1 MRAYLL
7 SAALI
12 AAVLQPVS
20 ASAAPP
26 ARIEG
31 LAAISQA
38 TGSVA
43 SGNFIVN
50 PGFEAAATPSGWTA
64 SARATVDSIA
74 QQGERALKVT
84 STTGTGWEGANSAS
98 FGLDGRRTAR
108 VTLSAQ
114 VKLDGVVQG
123 ATPDNAAKLYIAFVN
138 AAGVKAWQGV
148 RLQGTQDWTEQTA
161 TYAVPAGTVSAF
173 VSVALDRAVG
183 TVRFDDVRVAASAPV
198 NLVTNSGFDTTTTD
212 PNCPAAGWCTPY
224 LSQVYDLSDGAMR
237 LKGVAGKKVGG
248 FVTTQVDQ
256 AVWPVVT
263 VAADVKTDQLVS
275 SDFTDVP
282 GGLRVSLSFSY
293 VENGQTVYT
302 GSSIIAGVITGS
314 RGWSRIS
321 GTMRLPAKTKRIQ
334 VIPTVTNATGTAWI
348 DNVSV
353 STESSWISPDT
364 VTKSVAAGSEV
375 VHYTTITNRRDTTET
390 FRLSLDQSAAAPY
403 SARLE
408 ADSITLA
415 PGAAAQ
421 VKVFVATPEGLPAGT
436 TREVKLVATP
446 AGAPELTQLAW
457 LQTAVAT
464 AAGRGEK
471 PQVFNTASEIDALRQ
486 KVKDQGWA
494 NDAFTKVVKTEA
506 DNWLPRP
513 LDKTMFHNA
522 WTGNYKCPG
531 TNTSLRFDYDKPTE
545 HTCPIDGKVY
555 TGEPYDSAWIET
567 WHYNAAQGAAD
578 LGLAY
583 QLTADPRYA
592 AKARDL
598 LRYYADQFVSVPLNA
613 LYGRVHYQVLDEA
626 VSSIALVDA
635 YDLIHESLTPAE
647 RVEIEQNLLRPMA
660 DLMMSWPTSTSNFQ
674 AWNDAGIYAIGAA
687 IGDAAYREYALR
699 DSEDGLEF
707 LLNKAR
713 MDDGWW
719 WEGSA
724 SYHVYALQALT
735 SLAIAARGEHDYLGD
750 PRFKQ
755 MYTALLPYLYP
766 DLTVPAAGDGGNW
779 GRRFGVSFTQFAE
792 FAYGRYGD
800 PRFAAA
806 LDYAYT
812 NAKVPRTDRWALR
825 YGADSIPASSGL
837 RVGSTN
843 FASLGEAVLQSHNGR
858 NLAPNPGLEDES
870 TAANGVPAYWMLE
883 GASWVTDVV
892 MDGKRAAKVAG
903 DLAGWHGLRQDVPL
917 DGRKTPTI
925 RLSAMAKTSAA
936 TAGRVTVTFLDGR
949 GTALATKS
957 VALRRD
963 ADWTAYDV
971 DATVP
976 MATRSV
982 RLSLGSERGTGTLW
996 FDQVDLWTNQLL
1008 VDGRREVPVRGG
1020 NVGSLT
1026 LSGAGPV
1033 QLTFLDKDG
1042 AVLGTKAGKFRV
1054 QAEVPTQTV
1063 KVRTSAVRAV
1073 LSFEHGIDAFQ
1084 ANYLRL
1090 DYGIAGGTHGHADK
1104 LHLDVVGASE
1114 LQSTDLGQV
1123 YGASN
1128 ADLTENWY
1136 RETVSHNTV
1145 VVDGTSQDRNLR
1157 GSLKYFGSTPRLQVA
1172 DAEVKGAYASVP
1184 ALSDVE
1190 LERAVLLTDD
1200 YALDVFDAKGTKPH
1214 RFDQSWHGAG
1224 ALTIG
1229 TVPMTEAPCCVLDPN
1244 NTNFGYHLLK
1254 NVAQGTAADGRWTG
1268 TWSSGLKLTALEP
1281 EPTTVLHE
1289 TGPGTAS
1296 TGTAIPFVLARR
1308 EGVTATRYTTL
1319 LETSPKVS
1327 SVQRVADGHVRIDL
1341 AAGRDDLLYDE
1352 GFALVKRT
1360 TSVQSIDLLQRAKV
1374 AVDGRTYV
1382 EAARRLDNASI
1393 EYAGDTLRIDVRRS
1407 AAAPTP
1413 VDVRIYAPGVRSV
1426 TLNNQPVPAVPVG
1439 GGYLKV
1445 VVNA

>member
-1 MRAYLL
+1 MKPFLIA
-7 SAALI
+7 AALV

-20 ASAAPP
+20 ATAAPP
-26 ARIEG
+26 DAP
-31 LAAISQA
+31 
-38 TGSVA
+38 VA
-43 SGNFIVN
+43 PGNLVVN
-50 PGFEAAATPSGWTA
+50 AGFEAGSNGWTA
-64 SARATVDSIA
+64 SSRATVES
-74 QQGERALKVT
+74 GALKVA
-84 STTGTGWEGANSAS
+84 SITGIAWEGANSAS

-108 VTLSAQ
+108 VTVSGQ
-114 VKLDGVVQG
+114 MKLDDVVQG
-123 ATPDNAAKLYIAFVN
+123 ASADNAAKLYIAFVN
-138 AAGVKAWQGV
+138 AAGVKNWQGV
-148 RLQGTQDWTEQTA
+148 RLQGTQDWTLQSA

-183 TVRFDDVRVAASAPV
+183 TVRFDDLRVAAAAPV
-198 NLVTNSGFDTTTTD
+198 NLATNPGFDTTTTD

-224 LSQVYDLSDGAMR
+224 LSQVYDLDAGAMR
-237 LKGVAGKKVGG
+237 LKGVPGKKIGG

-293 VENGQTVYT
+293 VVNGVTTYT

-321 GTMRLPAKTKRIQ
+321 GTMRLPAKTQRIQ

-353 STESSWISPDT
+353 SPESGWVSPDM
-364 VTKSVAAGSEV
+364 VAKSVAAGNEV
-375 VHYTTITNRRDTTET
+375 VHYTTITNRREVADT
-390 FRLSLDQSAAAPY
+390 FRLSLDQSALAPY
-403 SARLE
+403 TARLA
-408 ADSITLA
+408 ADSVTLA
-415 PGAAAQ
+415 PGASAQ
-421 VKVFVATPEGLPAGT
+421 VKVFVTAPAEQAAGT
-436 TREVKLVATP
+436 TREVKLLATP
-446 AGAPELTQLAW
+446 AGAPDLTQTAW
-457 LQTAVAT
+457 LETTVASAAV
-464 AAGRGEK
+464 RGEQ
-471 PQVFNTASEIDALRQ
+471 PQVFNTVAEINALRQ
-486 KVKDQGWA
+486 KVADQGWA
-494 NDAFTKVVKTEA
+494 KDAFTKVVKTEA
-506 DNWLPRP
+506 DAWLPRP

-555 TGEPYDSAWIET
+555 TGEPYNSSWIET
-567 WHYNAAQGAAD
+567 WHYNAGQGAAD

-592 AKARDL
+592 GKARDIL
-598 LRYYADQFVSVPLNA
+598 QYYADQFVSVPLNG

-626 VSSIALVDA
+626 VSAVALVDA

-647 RVEIEQNLLRPMA
+647 RVNIEQNLLRPLA
-660 DLMMSWPTSTSNFQ
+660 DLMISWPTSTSNFQ

-687 IGDAAYREYALR
+687 INDAAYKDYALH

-713 MDDGWW
+713 MNDGWW

-735 SLAIAARGEHDYLGD
+735 SLALAARGEHDYLGD

-755 MYTALLPYLYP
+755 MYTVLLPYLYP

-792 FAYGRYGD
+792 FGYGQYGD

-812 NAKVPRTDRWALR
+812 NAKLPRTDRWALR

-837 RVGSTN
+837 RVSSTN
-843 FASLGEAVLQSHNGR
+843 FTSLGEAVLQSHNGR
-858 NLAPNPGLEDES
+858 NLAPNPGLEDDS
-870 TAANGVPAYWMLE
+870 YWKLE

-892 MDGKRAAKVAG
+892 MDGKRAAKVTG
-903 DLAGWHGLRQDVPL
+903 DLAGWRGLRQDVPL
-917 DGRKTPTI
+917 DGREVPTL
-925 RLSAMAKTSAA
+925 RLSALAKTSGA
-936 TAGRVTVTFLDGR
+936 TAGKLTLSFLDGR
-949 GTALATKS
+949 GSVISTKSTALK
-957 VALRRD
+957 RD
-963 ADWTAYDV
+963 AEWTAYDV
-971 DATVP
+971 DADVP
-976 MATRSV
+976 SSTRSV
-982 RLSLGSERGTGTLW
+982 RLSLGSDRGTGTLW
-996 FDQVDLWTNQLL
+996 FDQVDLWSNQLL
-1008 VDGRREVPVRGG
+1008 TDGRREVAVQGG

-1026 LSGAGPV
+1026 LAANVRGTGV
-1033 QLTFLDKDG
+1033 LELTFLDKEG
-1042 AVLGTKAGKFRV
+1042 AVLMTETANFRGVPRWTTKQVR
-1054 QAEVPTQTV
+1054 AEVPTQTV
-1063 KVRTSAVRAV
+1063 KVKVRTTGRAERIRLSA
-1073 LSFEHGIDAFQ
+1073 EHAIDAFQ

-1104 LHLDVVGASE
+1104 LHLDVVGASG

-1157 GSLKYFGSTPRLQVA
+1157 GTLKYFGTTPRLQVA

-1184 ALSDVE
+1184 ASSDVE
-1190 LERAVLLTDD
+1190 LERKVLMTDD
-1200 YALDVFDAKGTKPH
+1200 YSLDVFDAKGTKPH

-1224 ALTIG
+1224 SLTIG
-1229 TVPMTEAPCCVLDPN
+1229 TVPMTPTSGVLDPTS
-1244 NTNFGYHLLK
+1244 TNFGYHLLK
-1254 NVAQGTAADGRWTG
+1254 NVAVGNAADGQWTG

-1281 EPTTVLHE
+1281 EATTVLHE
-1289 TGPGTAS
+1289 TAPGTAS
-1296 TGTAIPFVLARR
+1296 TGTPIPFVLARR

-1319 LETSPKVS
+1319 LQTSPTVS
-1327 SVQRVADGHVRIDL
+1327 SVRRIADGHVRVEL
-1341 AAGRDDLLYDE
+1341 AAGGRDDLLYDD
-1352 GFALVKRT
+1352 GFALVRKA
-1360 TSVQSIDLLQRAKV
+1360 SIDLLQRSTV

-1382 EAARRLDNASI
+1382 EASRKLDNASLVF
-1393 EYAGDTLRIDVRRS
+1393 DDTTLRIDVRR
-1407 AAAPTP
+1407 AATAPAP
-1413 VDVRIYAPGVRSV
+1413 VVLKIYAPGVRTV
-1426 TLNNQPVPAVPVG
+1426 TVNNQPARAVPAG

-1445 VVNA
+1445 TLNA

>member
-1 MRAYLL
+1 MKPYLL
-7 SAALI
+7 AVALI
-12 AAVLQPVS
+12 AAVLQPV
-20 ASAAPP
+20 AAQAAPDDVP
-26 ARIEG
+26 TRP
-31 LAAISQA
+31 
-38 TGSVA
+38 
-43 SGNFIVN
+43 GNLVVN
-50 PGFEAAATPSGWTA
+50 PSFEGGISSWTA
-64 SARATVDSIA
+64 SSRATVDS
-74 QQGERALKVT
+74 GALKVT
-84 STTGTGWEGANSAS
+84 SSTGTAWEGANSAS
-98 FGLDGRRTAR
+98 FGLDARRTAK
-108 VTLSAQ
+108 VTVSGR

-123 ATPDNAAKLYIAFVN
+123 PSADNAAKLYIAFVN
-138 AAGVKAWQGV
+138 AAGVKNWQGV
-148 RLQGTQDWTEQTA
+148 RLQGTQDWTVQSA

-183 TVRFDDVRVAASAPV
+183 TVRFDDLRVAASAPV
-198 NLVTNSGFDTTTTD
+198 NLAANPGFETTTSD

-224 LSQVYDLSDGAMR
+224 LSQVYDLEAGAMR
-237 LKGVAGKKVGG
+237 LKGVPGKKVGG

-263 VAADVKTDQLVS
+263 VAADVKTDQLLS

-302 GSSIIAGVITGS
+302 GSSIVAGVITGT

-321 GTMRLPAKTKRIQ
+321 GTMRLPAKTQRIQ
-334 VIPTVTNATGTAWI
+334 VIPAVTNATGTAWI

-353 STESSWISPDT
+353 STESGWVSPDT
-364 VTKSVAAGSEV
+364 VAKSVAAGSEV
-375 VHYTTITNRRDTTET
+375 VHYATITNRREVADT
-390 FRLSLDQSAAAPY
+390 FRLSLDQSALAPY

-408 ADSITLA
+408 TDTIALA
-415 PGAAAQ
+415 PGQSAQ
-421 VKVFVATPEGLPAGT
+421 VQVFVAVPNGQAAGT
-436 TREVKLVATP
+436 TREVKLLASP
-446 AGAPELTQLAW
+446 AGAPDLTQTAW
-457 LQTAVAT
+457 LEMTVAT
-464 AAGRGEK
+464 AAVRGER

-486 KVKDQGWA
+486 KIAHQGWA
-494 NDAFTKVVKTEA
+494 KDAYTRVVKTEA

-567 WHYNAAQGAAD
+567 WHNNAAQGAAD

-583 QLTADPRYA
+583 QLTGGPQYA
-592 AKARDL
+592 AKARDIL
-598 LRYYADQFVSVPLNA
+598 QYYADQFVSVPLNG

-626 VSSIALVDA
+626 VSSIALIDA
-635 YDLIHESLTPAE
+635 YDLIHEALTPAE
-647 RVEIEQNLLRPMA
+647 RVDIEQNLLRPLA
-660 DLMMSWPTSTSNFQ
+660 DLMISWPTSTSNFQ
-674 AWNDAGIYAIGAA
+674 AWNDAGIYGIGAA
-687 IGDAAYREYALR
+687 LNDAAYKEYALH

-707 LLNKAR
+707 LLSKAR

-735 SLAIAARGEHDYLGD
+735 SLAIAARGEHDYVSD

-755 MYTALLPYLYP
+755 MYSVLLPYLYP

-792 FAYGRYGD
+792 FAYGQYGD

-825 YGADSIPASSGL
+825 YGADTIPPSSGL

-858 NLAPNPGLEDES
+858 NLAPNPGLEDEA
-870 TAANGVPAYWMLE
+870 TANGVPAYWKLD

-892 MDGKRAAKVAG
+892 MDGKRAARVAA
-903 DLAGWHGLRQDVPL
+903 DLSGPRGLRQDVPL
-917 DGRKTPTI
+917 DGRRTPTI

-936 TAGRVTVTFLDGR
+936 TAGRLTMSFLDGR
-949 GTALATKS
+949 GKVLSAKS
-957 VALRRD
+957 VAVRRD
-963 ADWTAYDV
+963 PDWTAYDV
-971 DATVP
+971 DADVP
-976 MATRSV
+976 SSTRSV
-982 RLSLGSERGTGTLW
+982 RLSLGSDRGTGMLW
-996 FDQVDLWTNQLL
+996 FDQVDLWSNQLL
-1008 VDGRREVPVRGG
+1008 VHGTREVPVQGG

-1026 LSGAGPV
+1026 LSGAGIV
-1033 QLTFLDKDG
+1033 ELTFLDKDG
-1042 AVLGTKAGKFRV
+1042 AVLGTKAGKHRV

-1063 KVRTSAVRAV
+1063 KVRTSAAFQAV
-1073 LSFEHGIDAFQ
+1073 LSFEHAIDAFQ

-1104 LHLDVVGASE
+1104 LHLDVVGASG

-1157 GSLKYFGSTPRLQVA
+1157 GTLKYFGTTPRLQVA

-1184 ALSDVE
+1184 ASSDVE
-1190 LERAVLLTDD
+1190 LERAVLMTDD
-1200 YALDVFDAKGTKPH
+1200 YTLDVFDAKGTKPH

-1229 TVPMTEAPCCVLDPN
+1229 TVPMAPAPCCVLDPA

-1254 NVAQGTAADGRWTG
+1254 NVAVGNAGDGRWTG
-1268 TWSSGLKLTALEP
+1268 SWSSGLKLTALEP
-1281 EPTTVLHE
+1281 EATTVLHE

-1308 EGVTATRYTTL
+1308 DGVTATRYTTL
-1319 LETSPKVS
+1319 LETAPTVA
-1327 SVQRVADGHVRIDL
+1327 SVKRITDGHVRVDL
-1341 AAGRDDLLYDE
+1341 AAGGRDDLLYDE
-1352 GFALVKRT
+1352 GFALIKRT
-1360 TSVQSIDLLQRAKV
+1360 SSVQSVDLLQRTTV

-1382 EAARRLDNASI
+1382 EASRKVDNAAI
-1393 EYAGDTLRIDVRRS
+1393 QYAGDTVRIDIRRS
-1407 AAAPTP
+1407 VATPAPVTL
-1413 VDVRIYAPGVRSV
+1413 RIYAPGVQKV
-1426 TLNNQPVPAVPVG
+1426 TLNNQPVKAVSAG

-1445 VVNA
+1445 VVDA

>member
-1 MRAYLL
+1 MRPYLL
-7 SAALI
+7 AAALV
-12 AAVLQPVS
+12 AALLQPVS
-20 ASAAPP
+20 ASAAP
-26 ARIEG
+26 AHE
-31 LAAISQA
+31 
-38 TGSVA
+38 VA
-43 SGNFIVN
+43 PGNLVVN
-50 PGFEAAATPSGWTA
+50 PGFEAVAPSGWTL
-64 SARATVDSIA
+64 SAGATVDSTA
-74 QQGERALKVT
+74 QQGEQALKVT
-84 STTGTGWEGANSAS
+84 SSTGTAWEGANSAS
-98 FGLDGRRTAR
+98 FGIDGRRTAR
-108 VTLSAQ
+108 VTVSGQ
-114 VKLDGVVQG
+114 VKLDGVVPG
-123 ATPDNAAKLYIAFVN
+123 PSADNAAKLYIAFVS
-138 AAGVKAWQGV
+138 AAGVKTWQGV
-148 RLQGTQDWTEQTA
+148 RLHGTQDWTLQTA

-183 TVRFDDVRVAASAPV
+183 TARFDDLRVAASAPV
-198 NLVTNSGFDTTTTD
+198 NLVTNPGFDTTTTD

-224 LSQVYDLSDGAMR
+224 LSQVYDLSEGAMR
-237 LKGVAGKKVGG
+237 LKGVPGKKVGG

-263 VAADVKTDQLVS
+263 VAADVRTDQLVS

-293 VENGQTVYT
+293 VENGQTTYT

-348 DNVSV
+348 DNVIV
-353 STESSWISPDT
+353 STESGWVSPDT

-375 VHYTTITNRRDTTET
+375 VHYTTITNRREVADT
-390 FRLSLDQSAAAPY
+390 FRLSLDRSGLAPY
-403 SARLE
+403 TARLD

-421 VKVFVATPEGLPAGT
+421 VKVFVAAPSAQTAGT
-436 TREVKLVATP
+436 TREVKLLATP
-446 AGAPELTQLAW
+446 AGAPELTQTAW
-457 LQTAVAT
+457 LETSIAT
-464 AAGRGEK
+464 AAARGEQ
-471 PQVFNTASEIDALRQ
+471 PQVFNTAGELDTLRQ
-486 KVKDQGWA
+486 KVADQGWA
-494 NDAFTKVVKTEA
+494 KDAFGKVVKTEA
-506 DNWLPRP
+506 DNWLPRA

-598 LRYYADQFVSVPLNA
+598 LQYYADQFVSVPLNG

-635 YDLIHESLTPAE
+635 YDLIHDSLTPAE
-647 RVEIEQNLLRPMA
+647 RVDIEQNLLRPLA

-674 AWNDAGIYAIGAA
+674 AWNDAGIYSIGAA
-687 IGDAAYREYALR
+687 LNDSAYKEYALH

-713 MDDGWW
+713 MNDGWW

-792 FAYGRYGD
+792 FAYGQYGD

-825 YGADSIPASSGL
+825 YGADAIPPSSGL

-870 TAANGVPAYWMLE
+870 TGANGVPAYWKLD

-892 MDGKRAAKVAG
+892 MDGKRAARVSA
-903 DLAGWHGLRQDVPL
+903 DLSGSRGLRQDVPL
-917 DGRKTPTI
+917 DGRRTPTI
-925 RLSAMAKTSAA
+925 RLSALARTSGA
-936 TAGRVTVTFLDGR
+936 TAGRLTASFLDGR
-949 GTALATKS
+949 GKVLSTKS

-971 DATVP
+971 DADVP
-976 MATRSV
+976 AATRSV

-1008 VDGRREVPVRGG
+1008 VDGQREVPVKGG

-1026 LSGAGPV
+1026 LSGAGKV
-1033 QLTFLDKDG
+1033 ELTFLDKDG

-1063 KVRTSAVRAV
+1063 KVRTSAASRSV
-1073 LSFEHGIDAFQ
+1073 LSFGHGIDAFQ

-1104 LHLDVVGASE
+1104 LHLDVVGASG

-1157 GSLKYFGSTPRLQVA
+1157 GSLKYFGTTPRLQVA
-1172 DAEVKGAYASVP
+1172 NAEVKGAYASVP
-1184 ALSDVE
+1184 ALTDVE

-1224 ALTIG
+1224 SLTIG
-1229 TVPMTEAPCCVLDPN
+1229 TVPMAPAPCCVLDPDN
-1244 NTNFGYHLLK
+1244 KNFGYHLLK
-1254 NVAQGTAADGRWTG
+1254 NVAEGKAADGRWTG

-1281 EPTTVLHE
+1281 EATTVLHE

-1319 LETSPKVS
+1319 LETSPSVA
-1327 SVQRVADGHVRIDL
+1327 SVQRIADGHVRVDL
-1341 AAGRDDLLYDE
+1341 AAGGRDDLLYDE
-1352 GFALVKRT
+1352 GFALIKRAG
-1360 TSVQSIDLLQRAKV
+1360 SVQSVAMLQRTTV

-1382 EAARRLDNASI
+1382 EASRKLDNASI
-1393 EYAGDTLRIDVRRS
+1393 EYAGESVRIDVRRS
-1407 AAAPTP
+1407 AVAPAPATL
-1413 VDVRIYAPGVRSV
+1413 RIYAPGVRTV
-1426 TLNNQPVPAVPVG
+1426 TVNNQPVQAVPVG